1 MFLCLRED
9 LKEKSVRLK
18 DFCLPESPLYFL
30 FFSSFKR
37 AQTNSYVKP
46 LHLYLTISEKKFTVR
61 CIIFSL
67 RTDIGKQTIPF
78 FATNNNSQSFT
89 TSINVNRATYNLFI
103 KIKKKDK
110 HGLEKPTSL
119 SILELKRILS
129 FIG

>member
-1 MFLCLRED
+1 MCSLYIYTSQY
-9 LKEKSVRLK
+9 LKE
-18 DFCLPESPLYFL
+18 
-30 FFSSFKR
+30 
-37 AQTNSYVKP
+37 N
-46 LHLYLTISEKKFTVR
+46 FTVR

-67 RTDIGKQTIPF
+67 RTDIGKQTITF

-129 FIG
+129 FFG